1 MATFDYSTAFSRN
14 IGWLTIAEQQRL
26 STCRVAIAG
35 LGGVGGSH
43 LMALARLG
51 VGKFNIADFDKFELQ
66 NFNRQAGATLSS
78 LGRQKSDVLA
88 EMARDINP
96 ALDIG
101 VFPEGVQSHNLET
114 FLDGVDV
121 YVDGVDFF
129 AVEARRRLFAACAER
144 GIPALTA
151 APLGMG
157 VALLYFRPGGM
168 TFEEYFQLEG
178 QPRAEQLARFM
189 AGLSPRMLQRSYLQV
204 AESVDFKAER
214 GPSTG
219 MACELCAGVMGTA
232 VLKVLLQRGPLK
244 AAPWG
249 MQFDAYLQKFTH
261 TWRPFGNSNPL
272 QRLILALIRSKL
284 QRG

>member
-1 MATFDYSTAFSRN
+1 
-14 IGWLTIAEQQRL
+14 
-26 STCRVAIAG
+26 
-35 LGGVGGSH
+35 
-43 LMALARLG
+43 
-51 VGKFNIADFDKFELQ
+51 
-66 NFNRQAGATLSS
+66 
-78 LGRQKSDVLA
+78 
-88 EMARDINP
+88 MARDINP
-96 ALDIG
+96 ELDIQ
-101 VFPEGVQSHNLET
+101 VFPDGVQPHNLEA

-129 AVEARRRLFAACAER
+129 AVDARRRLFAACAER

-157 VALLYFRPGGM
+157 VALLYFKPGGM
-168 TFEEYFQLEG
+168 NFEEYFQMEG
-178 QPRAEQLARFM
+178 QSRAEQLARFM

-232 VLKVLLQRGPLK
+232 VLKVLLDRGPLT